1 MFTIYLPN
9 AYHIHTNVLG
19 DVCATKIQEDLS
31 PTLKDTVFIIYCCKT
46 NYTKTHWLKMTT
58 INLEVNISHEFKWS
72 LADASCSGSLRMA
85 VKMSTKASVI

>member
-31 PTLKDTVFIIYCCKT
+31 PTLKDTVFI
-46 NYTKTHWLKMTT
+46 
-58 INLEVNISHEFKWS
+58 VNS
-72 LADASCSGSLRMA
+72 
-85 VKMSTKASVI
+85 